1 MKEKQSKKIFT
12 RMLMNNWGGISHKV
26 MEFHEYVNLFSGK
39 SGSGKS
45 TVMDA
50 IQVVLYGSISSTF
63 LNKAADDA
71 KNRRSVLSYL
81 RGAQKDGSFN
91 REDQDFCSQIVLE
104 IKDTGKNTHT
114 CIGVSFEVGKADT
127 DIRKYC
133 FFSHSGKIPEDE
145 YLTEEGVPYT
155 IAKLKKLVEARI
167 ESADN
172 RGRGDVNRV
181 YPSKEAYLKTVYD
194 AIFGYVE
201 PGRMMTMEKSAIA
214 LRMTNGTGQFIKDYM
229 FPKSKEDTVATI
241 SDQLGAYREI
251 KERVEDLEQR
261 IKMLDEI
268 SQHNLALQK
277 ARADKI
283 YVEQILKYIEIENC
297 KAHLQSKEDDL
308 QDILKKI
315 EEKEEKRKS
324 YLAEKDAYTKEQVE
338 VEAELKAS
346 DYGQKEK
353 ELKEIENTIQLLA
366 TNSEQWRDIVKGLSA
381 WEEDDEVSAYVSNQ
395 ALHRIDDIRDGV
407 VSEDS
412 IEKLKQYL
420 SDALDNINTELG
432 DVRERIR
439 ENQKELQEKR
449 EMVEDLKNDRKPYR
463 AELKRARQ
471 ELQNMLSIQYGRTI
485 HVNIFAD
492 LFDITD
498 EEWKNAI
505 EGRMGR
511 VKHSLVT
518 APEYTLDAAKAFR
531 KMKQMKGIEDVELMD
546 TAAIVRDN
554 PKADENTLYECVRT
568 EESYVDTCLKR
579 YLGRIKKCET
589 VEELH
594 ETRDGVTKDCY
605 SYSNYIFR
613 HLRRNDYEKY
623 ACIGTKVSKAKLL
636 ELEEEAAKLKQE
648 VEEDCRVEMALRA
661 AQKFECL
668 NQSTEQIL
676 HLSKAAEQLQDYYEK
691 QEKLRLEVEELKR
704 GDRTVELKKKKQE
717 LLELLK
723 KNAEILDRIQSE
735 VVQYAKTQGQIE
747 SNIKSFSEKIN
758 FLTEGFVVNEQLQNE
773 VTDALKVQS
782 EAAYKRD
789 KTKEKDALETLE
801 EAEREELQRIEI
813 SSIMLIRPMVLQ
825 E

>member
-26 MEFHEYVNLFSGK
+26 MELHEYVNLFSGK

-297 KAHLQSKEDDL
+297 KAHLQ
-308 QDILKKI
+308 
-315 EEKEEKRKS
+315 
-324 YLAEKDAYTKEQVE
+324 
-338 VEAELKAS
+338 
-346 DYGQKEK
+346 
-353 ELKEIENTIQLLA
+353 
-366 TNSEQWRDIVKGLSA
+366 
-381 WEEDDEVSAYVSNQ
+381 
-395 ALHRIDDIRDGV
+395 
-407 VSEDS
+407 
-412 IEKLKQYL
+412 
-420 SDALDNINTELG
+420 
-432 DVRERIR
+432 
-439 ENQKELQEKR
+439 
-449 EMVEDLKNDRKPYR
+449 
-463 AELKRARQ
+463 
-471 ELQNMLSIQYGRTI
+471 
-485 HVNIFAD
+485 
-492 LFDITD
+492 
-498 EEWKNAI
+498 
-505 EGRMGR
+505 
-511 VKHSLVT
+511 
-518 APEYTLDAAKAFR
+518 
-531 KMKQMKGIEDVELMD
+531 
-546 TAAIVRDN
+546 
-554 PKADENTLYECVRT
+554 
-568 EESYVDTCLKR
+568 
-579 YLGRIKKCET
+579 
-589 VEELH
+589 
-594 ETRDGVTKDCY
+594 
-605 SYSNYIFR
+605 
-613 HLRRNDYEKY
+613 
-623 ACIGTKVSKAKLL
+623 
-636 ELEEEAAKLKQE
+636 
-648 VEEDCRVEMALRA
+648 
-661 AQKFECL
+661 
-668 NQSTEQIL
+668 
-676 HLSKAAEQLQDYYEK
+676 
-691 QEKLRLEVEELKR
+691 
-704 GDRTVELKKKKQE
+704 
-717 LLELLK
+717 
-723 KNAEILDRIQSE
+723 
-735 VVQYAKTQGQIE
+735 
-747 SNIKSFSEKIN
+747 
-758 FLTEGFVVNEQLQNE
+758 
-773 VTDALKVQS
+773 
-782 EAAYKRD
+782 
-789 KTKEKDALETLE
+789 
-801 EAEREELQRIEI
+801 
-813 SSIMLIRPMVLQ
+813 
-825 E
+825 

>member
-283 YVEQILKYIEIENC
+283 YVERILKYIEIENC

-324 YLAEKDAYTKEQVE
+324 YLAEKDTYTKEQVDAWADGNVDLE
-338 VEAELKAS
+338 KWNQSFLEHYTVIAEEENGIIGFGDISDTGYLDRLYVHKAYQHQGIASAICDELEHYADQNVVETHASITARPFFESRGYMVIQEQGVVRKGVLLKN
-346 DYGQKEK
+346 YRMEKQPLQKEK
-353 ELKEIENTIQLLA
+353 
-366 TNSEQWRDIVKGLSA
+366 
-381 WEEDDEVSAYVSNQ
+381 
-395 ALHRIDDIRDGV
+395 
-407 VSEDS
+407 
-412 IEKLKQYL
+412 
-420 SDALDNINTELG
+420 
-432 DVRERIR
+432 
-439 ENQKELQEKR
+439 
-449 EMVEDLKNDRKPYR
+449 
-463 AELKRARQ
+463 
-471 ELQNMLSIQYGRTI
+471 
-485 HVNIFAD
+485 
-492 LFDITD
+492 
-498 EEWKNAI
+498 
-505 EGRMGR
+505 
-511 VKHSLVT
+511 
-518 APEYTLDAAKAFR
+518 
-531 KMKQMKGIEDVELMD
+531 
-546 TAAIVRDN
+546 
-554 PKADENTLYECVRT
+554 
-568 EESYVDTCLKR
+568 
-579 YLGRIKKCET
+579 
-589 VEELH
+589 
-594 ETRDGVTKDCY
+594 
-605 SYSNYIFR
+605 
-613 HLRRNDYEKY
+613 
-623 ACIGTKVSKAKLL
+623 
-636 ELEEEAAKLKQE
+636 
-648 VEEDCRVEMALRA
+648 
-661 AQKFECL
+661 
-668 NQSTEQIL
+668 
-676 HLSKAAEQLQDYYEK
+676 
-691 QEKLRLEVEELKR
+691 
-704 GDRTVELKKKKQE
+704 
-717 LLELLK
+717 
-723 KNAEILDRIQSE
+723 
-735 VVQYAKTQGQIE
+735 
-747 SNIKSFSEKIN
+747 
-758 FLTEGFVVNEQLQNE
+758 
-773 VTDALKVQS
+773 
-782 EAAYKRD
+782 
-789 KTKEKDALETLE
+789 
-801 EAEREELQRIEI
+801 
-813 SSIMLIRPMVLQ
+813 
-825 E
+825 

>member
-268 SQHNLALQK
+268 SQHNLALQE

-283 YVEQILKYIEIENC
+283 YVERILKYIEIENC
-297 KAHLQSKEDDL
+297 TFYNSMEAKKELPKVFRFDNAASTPPSPKSATMRNLIFSGPNKGKKMNSGNGAYDILNFSDNCYITSDLQEGNNRFEEITRIKQSSDDL
-308 QDILKKI
+308 FVDPL
-315 EEKEEKRKS
+315 
-324 YLAEKDAYTKEQVE
+324 
-338 VEAELKAS
+338 
-346 DYGQKEK
+346 
-353 ELKEIENTIQLLA
+353 N
-366 TNSEQWRDIVKGLSA
+366 
-381 WEEDDEVSAYVSNQ
+381 
-395 ALHRIDDIRDGV
+395 
-407 VSEDS
+407 
-412 IEKLKQYL
+412 
-420 SDALDNINTELG
+420 G
-432 DVRERIR
+432 DFHI
-439 ENQKELQEKR
+439 
-449 EMVEDLKNDRKPYR
+449 KPG
-463 AELKRARQ
+463 A
-471 ELQNMLSIQYGRTI
+471 G
-485 HVNIFAD
+485 FAG
-492 LFDITD
+492 TG
-498 EEWKNAI
+498 NA
-505 EGRMGR
+505 
-511 VKHSLVT
+511 
-518 APEYTLDAAKAFR
+518 
-531 KMKQMKGIEDVELMD
+531 
-546 TAAIVRDN
+546 
-554 PKADENTLYECVRT
+554 
-568 EESYVDTCLKR
+568 
-579 YLGRIKKCET
+579 
-589 VEELH
+589 
-594 ETRDGVTKDCY
+594 
-605 SYSNYIFR
+605 
-613 HLRRNDYEKY
+613 
-623 ACIGTKVSKAKLL
+623 
-636 ELEEEAAKLKQE
+636 
-648 VEEDCRVEMALRA
+648 
-661 AQKFECL
+661 
-668 NQSTEQIL
+668 
-676 HLSKAAEQLQDYYEK
+676 
-691 QEKLRLEVEELKR
+691 
-704 GDRTVELKKKKQE
+704 GDPRW
-717 LLELLK
+717 
-723 KNAEILDRIQSE
+723 
-735 VVQYAKTQGQIE
+735 Y
-747 SNIKSFSEKIN
+747 
-758 FLTEGFVVNEQLQNE
+758 
-773 VTDALKVQS
+773 
-782 EAAYKRD
+782 
-789 KTKEKDALETLE
+789 
-801 EAEREELQRIEI
+801 
-813 SSIMLIRPMVLQ
+813 
-825 E
+825 